1 MNNHGLNK
9 EQLNIIKEI
18 LRPYAQDIEKVGLF
32 GSRATGKYRPNSDI
46 DMVLYG
52 DIDEKTLDHIWT
64 LFEESL
70 LPVKLDVAAYN
81 LIDYPPLKAHI
92 DEVMKVLFTHKELL
106 EVAG

>member
-9 EQLNIIKEI
+9 EQLDIIKKI
-18 LRPYAQDIEKVGLF
+18 LCPYAKNIEKVGLF
-32 GSRATGKYRPNSDI
+32 GSRATGKYRSNSDI

-52 DIDEKTLDHIWT
+52 DLDEKTLDRIWT

-70 LPVKLDVAAYN
+70 LPVKVDVSAYN

-92 DEVMKVLFTHKELL
+92 DEVMKVLFTREELQ